1 MGNVIES
8 FASGLGNA
16 VGKLFNAPIE
26 YLSGKSC
33 SSVCG
38 PTWDVMCYIE
48 NFCVTNL
55 LKLAMV
61 FMLLYIVL
69 LFLYLVHKLGICGC
83 LCRSSCKMIWVC
95 FSSCFHAWE
104 YSCSFLCLT
113 LHKLKRRRRR
123 RRRFRV
129 DMNQEFYFKNG
140 EDYTDE
146 SLSYHFPTSAK
157 TSSSI
162 SRRRRDYKGSHLRRS
177 LQPRKHHA
185 RVEIGR
191 DLRYKSK
198 RNHSHGDPSYTSI
211 VTKHGNY
218 IGTVHDI
225 KVTRTSKFAR
235 KGITK
240 RKRVLPRQ
248 RR

>member
-1 MGNVIES
+1 M
-8 FASGLGNA
+8 
-16 VGKLFNAPIE
+16 
-26 YLSGKSC
+26 
-33 SSVCG
+33 
-38 PTWDVMCYIE
+38 
-48 NFCVTNL
+48 
-55 LKLAMV
+55 
-61 FMLLYIVL
+61 
-69 LFLYLVHKLGICGC
+69 
-83 LCRSSCKMIWVC
+83 
-95 FSSCFHAWE
+95 
-104 YSCSFLCLT
+104 
-113 LHKLKRRRRR
+113 
-123 RRRFRV
+123 

-191 DLRYKSK
+191 DLRYKIK